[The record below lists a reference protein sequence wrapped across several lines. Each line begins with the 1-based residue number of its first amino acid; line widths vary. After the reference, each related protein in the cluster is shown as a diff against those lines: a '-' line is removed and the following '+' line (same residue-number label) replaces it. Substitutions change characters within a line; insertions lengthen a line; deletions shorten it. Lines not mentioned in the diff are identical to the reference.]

1 MTSFL
6 STSRKRAPAGPVAAA
21 ARGRRDGIGRP
32 TSKAAERVSDDLRR
46 GTGRAL
52 RARRRQMAC
61 MLAASG
67 AMGVV
72 TAYQSGLLRRLPD
85 PPLPGVDSNKVDASG
100 EAYFYLHT
108 PDAALA
114 LANYGAS
121 MVLIGMG
128 ADDRAQRRP
137 LIPLLA
143 AAKLAYDA
151 IGAAYLTVEQLSK
164 HRALCAWCLAA
175 AAASTVAVPA
185 ALPEARAAWK
195 ALRA

>member
-1 MTSFL
+1 MRSL
-6 STSRKRAPAGPVAAA
+6 PSISRNGASARPRAADV
-21 ARGRRDGIGRP
+21 RGRPDGIGRP

-46 GTGRAL
+46 GTAPVL
-52 RARRRQMAC
+52 RARRRQMAW
-61 MLAASG
+61 MLGASA

-85 PPLPGVDSNKVDASG
+85 PPLPGIDSSKVDAAG

-114 LANYGAS
+114 LASYGAS
-121 MVLIGMG
+121 MALIGMG
-128 ADDRAQRRP
+128 AADRAQCRP
-137 LIPLLA
+137 LIPLLT
-143 AAKLAYDA
+143 AAKLASDA
-151 IGAAYLTVEQLSK
+151 LGAAYLTVEQLSK

-175 AAASTVAVPA
+175 TVASAAAVPA

>member
-1 MTSFL
+1 MSRFL
-6 STSRKRAPAGPVAAA
+6 STSRKNAPAGPTAAT

-46 GTGRAL
+46 GTGSTL
-52 RARRRQMAC
+52 RARRRQMAW

-67 AMGVV
+67 AMSVV

-100 EAYFYLHT
+100 EAYIHLHT
-108 PDAALA
+108 PDATLA
-114 LANYGAS
+114 LASYGAS

-128 ADDRAQRRP
+128 AGDRAQRQP

-151 IGAAYLTVEQLSK
+151 LGAAYLTVEQISK
-164 HRALCAWCLAA
+164 HRALCAWCLFA
-175 AAASTVAVPA
+175 AAASTAAVPA
-185 ALPEARAAWK
+185 ALPEARIAWRV
-195 ALRA
+195 LRS

>member
-1 MTSFL
+1 MSSFL
-6 STSRKRAPAGPVAAA
+6 PASRKTAPAGPTAAS

-32 TSKAAERVSDDLRR
+32 TSQAAERVSDDLRR
-46 GTGRAL
+46 GGGIAL
-52 RARRRQMAC
+52 RARRRQMAW

-67 AMGVV
+67 AMSVV

-100 EAYFYLHT
+100 EAYIHLHT
-108 PDAALA
+108 PDATLA
-114 LANYGAS
+114 LTSYGAS

-128 ADDRAQRRP
+128 AGDRAQRQP

-143 AAKLAYDA
+143 TAKLAYDA
-151 IGAAYLTVEQLSK
+151 LAAAYLTAEQLSK
-164 HRALCAWCLAA
+164 HRAVCAWCIAA
-175 AAASTVAVPA
+175 AVASTAAVPA

-195 ALRA
+195 AMRS

>member
-1 MTSFL
+1 MSSFP
-6 STSRKRAPAGPVAAA
+6 STSRKSAPAGPTAAA
-21 ARGRRDGIGRP
+21 ARGRRGGIGRP

-46 GTGRAL
+46 GTGSML
-52 RARRRQMAC
+52 RARRRQTAC

-100 EAYFYLHT
+100 EAYFHLHT

-114 LANYGAS
+114 LASYGAS

-128 ADDRAQRRP
+128 AGDRAQRQP

-143 AAKLAYDA
+143 TAKLTYDA
-151 IGAAYLTVEQLSK
+151 LGAAYLTVEQISK

-175 AAASTVAVPA
+175 TLASAAAVPA
-185 ALPEARAAWK
+185 ALPEARAAWR
-195 ALRA
+195 ALRS

>member
-1 MTSFL
+1 MGSFL
-6 STSRKRAPAGPVAAA
+6 SISRKNVPAGPAAA
-21 ARGRRDGIGRP
+21 GARGRRDGIGRS
-32 TSKAAERVSDDLRR
+32 TSGAAERVSDDLRR
-46 GTGRAL
+46 GSGSVL
-52 RARRRQMAC
+52 RARRRQMAW

-85 PPLPGVDSNKVDASG
+85 PPLPGVDSNRVDASG
-100 EAYFYLHT
+100 EAYVHLRT

-114 LANYGAS
+114 LTSYGAS

-128 ADDRAQRRP
+128 AGDRAQRQP

-143 AAKLAYDA
+143 TAKLAYDA
-151 IGAAYLTVEQLSK
+151 LGAAYLTVEQISK
-164 HRALCAWCLAA
+164 HRALCVWCLAA
-175 AAASTVAVPA
+175 AAASTAAVPA

-195 ALRA
+195 AIRA